1 MITTIFHLSQKL
13 QRHSAKHARLGNTL
27 RMKAYYYASNSLLE
41 VKTFLQS
48 L

>member
-1 MITTIFHLSQKL
+1 MIITIFNLSQTL

-27 RMKAYYYASNSLLE
+27 RMKAYYYTSNALLE
-41 VKTFLQS
+41 AKTFLQS